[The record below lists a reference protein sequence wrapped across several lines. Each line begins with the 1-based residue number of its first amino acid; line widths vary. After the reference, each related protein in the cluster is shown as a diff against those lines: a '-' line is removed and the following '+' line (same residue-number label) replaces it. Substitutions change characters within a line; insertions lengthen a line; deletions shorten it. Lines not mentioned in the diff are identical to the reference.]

1 MIPGSAR
8 TPCLAGKQ
16 ALEWAPFGHKLRLSS
31 LVRSALLSRRTI
43 PLAAISLLVP
53 LGVYLGWSRGEEA
66 STQNRNSAVLDLAA
80 AARTESPPNQA
91 AWQDSFGDG
100 FPDAARLDGPR
111 DRESFVR
118 WATFLA
124 EALYY
129 RPSPRA
135 LEEVQDCAALIR
147 YAYRNALMAH
157 HSTWRRSA
165 ELPFDPG
172 FGDVREFSYPQWPLG
187 RGLFRTRPGPFAL
200 ADVENGAFAE
210 FADAA
215 SLLHFNTF
223 PVSREVAA
231 AQPGDLL
238 FFYQPG
244 QNQPYH
250 SMMFVGASHF
260 QPQGDD
266 WLIYHTGD
274 VSGEG
279 GEVRHLRLSVLM
291 QHPEPRWRPVEANP
305 AFLGVYRFNLLR

>member
-1 MIPGSAR
+1 
-8 TPCLAGKQ
+8 
-16 ALEWAPFGHKLRLSS
+16 
-31 LVRSALLSRRTI
+31 
-43 PLAAISLLVP
+43 
-53 LGVYLGWSRGEEA
+53 
-66 STQNRNSAVLDLAA
+66 
-80 AARTESPPNQA
+80 
-91 AWQDSFGDG
+91 
-100 FPDAARLDGPR
+100 
-111 DRESFVR
+111 FVR

-274 VSGEG
+274 VSGGG

>member
-1 MIPGSAR
+1 M
-8 TPCLAGKQ
+8 
-16 ALEWAPFGHKLRLSS
+16 
-31 LVRSALLSRRTI
+31 RSALLSRRTI

-157 HSTWRRSA
+157 HSTWR
-165 ELPFDPG
+165 
-172 FGDVREFSYPQWPLG
+172 
-187 RGLFRTRPGPFAL
+187 
-200 ADVENGAFAE
+200 
-210 FADAA
+210 
-215 SLLHFNTF
+215 
-223 PVSREVAA
+223 
-231 AQPGDLL
+231 
-238 FFYQPG
+238 
-244 QNQPYH
+244 
-250 SMMFVGASHF
+250 
-260 QPQGDD
+260 
-266 WLIYHTGD
+266 
-274 VSGEG
+274 
-279 GEVRHLRLSVLM
+279 
-291 QHPEPRWRPVEANP
+291 
-305 AFLGVYRFNLLR
+305 

>member
-1 MIPGSAR
+1 VGI
-8 TPCLAGKQ
+8 PCLAGKRI
-16 ALEWAPFGHKLRLSS
+16 LEWARLGPQLRLSFS
-31 LVRSALLSRRTI
+31 VRSALLSRRTI
-43 PLAAISLLVP
+43 LIAAISFLVP
-53 LGVYLGWSRGEEA
+53 LGVYLGWSQTGEA
-66 STQNRNSAVLDLAA
+66 PTRSRDLAA
-80 AARTESPPNQA
+80 LDVATARAESPPNPA

-100 FPDAARLDGPR
+100 FPDAARLADPR
-111 DRESFVR
+111 DRENFVR

-129 RPSPRA
+129 RRSPRA
-135 LEEVQDCAALIR
+135 LEEVQDCAALVR

-157 HSTWRRSA
+157 PSAWRRSA

-187 RGLFRTRPGPFAL
+187 RGLFRTRPGPFARP
-200 ADVENGAFAE
+200 DVQNGAFAE

-223 PVSREVAA
+223 AVSRDVAA

-238 FFYQPG
+238 FFYQRG

-250 SMMFVGASHF
+250 SMMFVGVSHF

-274 VSGEG
+274 LSGAG
-279 GEVRHLRLSVLM
+279 GEVRHLRVSILM
-291 QHPEPRWRPVEANP
+291 QHPEPRWRPVAANP